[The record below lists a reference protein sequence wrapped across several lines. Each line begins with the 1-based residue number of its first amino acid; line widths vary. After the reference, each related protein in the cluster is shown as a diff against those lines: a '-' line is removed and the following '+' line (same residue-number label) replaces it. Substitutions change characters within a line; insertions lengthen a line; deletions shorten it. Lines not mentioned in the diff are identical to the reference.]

1 MINFFNKNI
10 KSQKRSPSRKG
21 LFLANYFTPQQ
32 NSSLFGFGL
41 WVKDFLVSSVGG
53 DKLNSKHLHD
63 FKATNTS

>member
-1 MINFFNKNI
+1 MIRLFNENI

-21 LFLANYFTPQQ
+21 FFLANYFTPQK